1 MGDNTRLRRRWTNAE
16 VVVFP
21 TAILAEQLSP
31 TALRLWIALAQFAND
46 ERQCWPSRRRL
57 LEMMPPSTA
66 RSTLRRARA
75 ELEAAHLLDVE
86 VRTDARTGRNTTPL
100 YTLFVPVEEGGDTA
114 PGEGGETVPP
124 VGGETAPPKN
134 LTKEPEQK
142 EEVVDEVRVVFD
154 AWVDATGKDSGRT
167 RLDEKRRRTIGR
179 ALEAHPIEDVLDAV
193 VGWRHDAFYCGENDR
208 GRPFNDLGLLLR
220 DAEHVE
226 RFRDMARREAT
237 TVEPVNP
244 NERRDSDGVLTHR
257 FYSGTGWTTASP
269 GK

>member
-100 YTLFVPVEEGGDTA
+100 YTLFVPVGEGGDPA
-114 PGEGGETVPP
+114 PGEGGQTAPP
-124 VGGETAPPKN
+124 VGGQTAPPKN

-142 EEVVDEVRVVFD
+142 EEVVDEVRIVFN
-154 AWVDATGKDSGRT
+154 AWVEATDKDSGRT

-193 VGWRHDAFYCGENDR
+193 VGWQNDPFYCGQNDR
-208 GRPFNDLGLLLR
+208 GRQYNSLDLLLR
-220 DAEHVE
+220 DAEHIE
-226 RFRDMARREAT
+226 KFRDMARLHPGARAGA
-237 TVEPVNP
+237 VPKAWDAL
-244 NERRDSDGVLTHR
+244 RRI
-257 FYSGTGWTTASP
+257 SGDT
-269 GK
+269 

>member
-21 TAILAEQLSP
+21 TAILSEQLSP

-100 YTLFVPVEEGGDTA
+100 YTLFVPVGEGGDTA

-208 GRPFNDLGLLLR
+208 GRAFNDLGLLLR

-244 NERRDSDGVLTHR
+244 NERRDADGNVTHR
-257 FYSGTGWTTASP
+257 HSMGTGWSP
-269 GK
+269 VPS

>member
-1 MGDNTRLRRRWTNAE
+1 MTDGTRLRRRWTNAE

-86 VRTDARTGRNTTPL
+86 VRTDERTGRNTTPL
-100 YTLFVPVEEGGDTA
+100 YTLFVPVGEGGDTA

-142 EEVVDEVRVVFD
+142 EGVVDEVRVVFD
-154 AWVDATGKDSGRT
+154 AWVAATGKDSGRT
-167 RLDEKRRRTIGR
+167 RLDEKRRRTIDR

-193 VGWRHDAFYCGENDR
+193 VGWRHEPFYCGENDR
-208 GRPFNDLGLLLR
+208 GRTFNDLGLLLR

-237 TVEPVNP
+237 KVEPVNP
-244 NERRDSDGVLTHR
+244 NERRDADGNVTHR
-257 FYSGTGWTTASP
+257 HSMGSGWVAVPS
-269 GK
+269 